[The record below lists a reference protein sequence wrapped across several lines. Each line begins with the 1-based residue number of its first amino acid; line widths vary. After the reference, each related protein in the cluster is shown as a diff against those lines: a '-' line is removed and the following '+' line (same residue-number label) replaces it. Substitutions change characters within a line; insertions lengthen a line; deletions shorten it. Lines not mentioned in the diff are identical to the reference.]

1 MINFLGVDCQLKHIT
16 IDLFE
21 SLETSRQVLAKKN
34 LITSLDEYGLRKII
48 LLMLK
53 MKRQT

>member
-1 MINFLGVDCQLKHIT
+1 VINFLGVDCQLKHIT

-21 SLETSRQVLAKKN
+21 SLETSRQLLAKKN
-34 LITSLDEYGLRKII
+34 LITLLDEYGLRKKI

-53 MKRQT
+53 MKGQT